1 MELKELMETSVFPVG
16 GENTGFAQYFD
27 GTSYLNMLSLEQV
40 AIGNVTF
47 EPGCSKLD
55 YVA

>member
-1 MELKELMETSVFPVG
+1 MKPYEESSIFPVG
-16 GENTGFAQYFD
+16 GENTAFAQYFD

-40 AIGNVTF
+40 VVGNVTF